1 VLIIG
6 HRGSPT
12 SAPENTV
19 AGFESALAEG
29 ADGVELD
36 LRLTAD
42 GHLVCL
48 HDADLERTTDGAGPV
63 AEHTLAAVRE
73 LDAGAH
79 FDGAGG
85 HPFAGR
91 GVRVPT
97 LAEALDA
104 VPAPHLVDLEV
115 KVPRGGRPPEAT
127 VEALAAALAGR
138 ADSGRL
144 VVSTFSSDL
153 ARLLVP
159 AVDPVPVGLLT
170 TTLAPIGL
178 AASSA
183 MRAGCRLLVANE
195 GAYRWP
201 GTRAAVAW
209 ATRSGC
215 RLAAWTVDEPAMAA
229 RLGRLGLWFA
239 ISNHPGAVKQP

>member
-6 HRGSPT
+6 HRGSA

-19 AGFESALAEG
+19 ASFEAALAEG

-63 AEHTLAAVRE
+63 AELTLAALRE
-73 LDAGAH
+73 LDAGAR
-79 FDGAGG
+79 FGGAGR
-85 HPFAGR
+85 PFAGR
-91 GVRVPT
+91 GLRVPT
-97 LAEALDA
+97 LAEVLDA

-115 KVPRGGRPPEAT
+115 KVPRGGRTPEAT

-138 ADSGRL
+138 GDSGRL

-178 AASSA
+178 AARSA

-201 GTRAAVAW
+201 GTRAAVAR
-209 ATRSGC
+209 ATRAGC

-229 RLGRLGLWFA
+229 RLRRLGIWFA

>member
-1 VLIIG
+1 MLIIG
-6 HRGSPT
+6 HRGAPA

-19 AGFESALAEG
+19 AGFEAALAEG

-48 HDADLERTTDGAGPV
+48 HDADLERTTDGGGQV
-63 AEHTLAAVRE
+63 AELTLAAVRE
-73 LDAGAH
+73 LDAGAR
-79 FDGAGG
+79 FGAGG
-85 HPFAGR
+85 EHPFAGR

-97 LAEALDA
+97 LAEALAA

-115 KVPRGGRPPEAT
+115 KAPRGGGRPPEAT

-138 ADSGRL
+138 DDTARL
-144 VVSTFSSDL
+144 VVSTFSGDL

-178 AASSA
+178 AARAA
-183 MRAGCRLLVANE
+183 MRVGCRLLVANE

-209 ATRSGC
+209 ATRAGC

-229 RLGRLGLWFA
+229 RLGRLGVWFA
-239 ISNHPGAVKQP
+239 ISNRPGAVKA